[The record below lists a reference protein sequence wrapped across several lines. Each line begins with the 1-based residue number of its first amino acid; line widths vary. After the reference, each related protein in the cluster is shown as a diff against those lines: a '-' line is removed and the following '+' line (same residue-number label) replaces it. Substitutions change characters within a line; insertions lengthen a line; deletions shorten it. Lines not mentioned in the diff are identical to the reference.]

1 MKAVLQSSGNLNNG
15 SNVGAFCWNGN
26 NSSGNSNWNIAV
38 HTYHDKNIFTY
49 FCALLLSKTHNYS
62 SLCTSRIFRN
72 FRADKSTK

>member
-38 HTYHDKNIFTY
+38 HTYHDKSILN
-49 FCALLLSKTHNYS
+49 FCALLLSKIHNNS
-62 SLCTSRIFRN
+62 SLCASRIFRKL
-72 FRADKSTK
+72 RTDKS